1 MSKLGQNRISSLRG
15 YVFCFAPRAD
25 IAHCSRH
32 VCFVPNPEVPTA
44 LDDLVGVAHLRK
56 RHRQSQRSGGI
67 EIDEQLNSGRLVNWQ
82 STGLAPSFV
91 FEIRLTEWCELAGRQ
106 ARRLIF

>member
-1 MSKLGQNRISSLRG
+1 L
-15 YVFCFAPRAD
+15 
-25 IAHCSRH
+25 
-32 VCFVPNPEVPTA
+32 VPNPEVPTA

-56 RHRQSQRSGGI
+56 RHRQSQRSGGL

>member
-1 MSKLGQNRISSLRG
+1 MSGLPPIATKLRTSLLVR
-15 YVFCFAPRAD
+15 
-25 IAHCSRH
+25 S
-32 VCFVPNPEVPTA
+32 VPNPEVPTA

-56 RHRQSQRSGGI
+56 RHRQSQRFGGL

-82 STGLAPSFV
+82 VNRFGALTGAFV
-91 FEIRLTEWCELAGRQ
+91 FELRLTEWCELAGRQ

>member
-1 MSKLGQNRISSLRG
+1 MSGLPPIATKLRTSLLVR
-15 YVFCFAPRAD
+15 
-25 IAHCSRH
+25 S
-32 VCFVPNPEVPTA
+32 VPNPEVPTA

-56 RHRQSQRSGGI
+56 RHRQSQRSGGL

-82 STGLAPSFV
+82 VNRFGALTGAFV
-91 FEIRLTEWCELAGRQ
+91 FELRLTEWCELAGRQ

>member
-1 MSKLGQNRISSLRG
+1 MSALPHK
-15 YVFCFAPRAD
+15 AD
-25 IAHCSRH
+25 IDARDCDVR
-32 VCFVPNPEVPTA
+32 FVPNPEVPTA